1 MQKVIKKLLKGKLK
15 IVFAITITIAILLLS
30 LLKLPQYKIN
40 ISNLDKWQHSFAY
53 FILSISWL
61 LVFYQKPNKKY
72 IIVFLC
78 ILFGI
83 IIEILQEVL
92 TGYRTGDVLDILA
105 NSVGVIVGLL
115 FFIQIYKKKWLN

>member
-30 LLKLPQYKIN
+30 LLKLPQYKTN

-78 ILFGI
+78 IFFGI

-105 NSVGVIVGLL
+105 NSVGVIIGLL